1 MLKENQEL
9 KGLQSQL
16 TIKESKIAS
25 KKAEI
30 GDLQRELNALQVSR
44 DKIKEKINRIKP
56 KTELRV
62 TEHSLLRYLERSL
75 GVDLQEV
82 ERMMLEDPTLLETRK
97 ILDTDGKFPLKDG
110 SRAIIKNSTIVT
122 IEK

>member
-1 MLKENQEL
+1 MLKESQEL
-9 KGLQSQL
+9 KSLQSQII
-16 TIKESKIAS
+16 IKENKIAS

-62 TEHSLLRYLERSL
+62 TEHSLLRFLERSL

-82 ERMMLEDPTLLETRK
+82 ERMMLEDPTLIETRK
-97 ILDTDGKFPLKDG
+97 TLDTDGKFPLKDG